1 MRRFYCLL
9 FSLLLITIAAI
20 AQQNKPDFRVIG
32 YMRNQV
38 GLAESVKHI
47 DLVKITHLNIAFI
60 NPDSAGNLMVAPGLK
75 SVVGLAHKKG
85 VKVLLSV
92 GGGMPPKYLPQFIY
106 GDKQALF
113 IKALTKIAVDYN
125 LDGIDVDLE
134 GGLIDEN
141 YEGFVIKLAST
152 LKAKKKLITSAI
164 ATVYAD
170 RYTDKALAQFDFI
183 NVMCYDKTGP
193 WKPEKPGQHAPYSM
207 AAEDMDYWANTRGIA
222 KQKLSLGLPFY
233 GYGFGTNAPESMTYR
248 DIITQYPD
256 AEDKD
261 EVIVPGGGIVYY
273 NGVPTI
279 KSKVALAMEKSG
291 GIMIWQLL
299 QDAKGDKSLLGIIDK
314 EIKAAQNK

>member
-1 MRRFYCLL
+1 MKKFYYLL
-9 FSLLLITIAAI
+9 LSLLLLAI
-20 AQQNKPDFRVIG
+20 NSSAQQSKSNFRVIG

-38 GLAESVKHI
+38 GLAGSIKHVN
-47 DLVKITHLNIAFI
+47 LGNITHLNIAFI
-60 NPDSAGNLMVAPGLK
+60 NPDSLGNLLVAPGLK
-75 SVVGLAHKKG
+75 QVTALAHKKG

-106 GDKQALF
+106 GDKQGLF
-113 IKALTKIAVDYN
+113 ITALAKIAVDYN

-141 YEGFVIKLAST
+141 YEGFVTKLASA
-152 LKAKKKLITSAI
+152 LKAKNKLITSAI

-170 RYTDKALAQFDFI
+170 KYTDKALAQFDFI

-207 AAEDMDYWANTRGIA
+207 AAEDMDYWSNTRGIT
-222 KQKLSLGLPFY
+222 KEKLSLGLPFY

-248 DIITQYPD
+248 DIVAQYPG
-256 AEDKD
+256 AGDKD
-261 EVIVPGGGIVYY
+261 EITVPGGGIVYY

-279 KSKVALAMEKSG
+279 KAKVALAIEKAG

-299 QDAKGDKSLLGIIDK
+299 QDAKGNLSLLDVINK
-314 EIKAAQNK
+314 EIKAAKR